1 MTAFERG
8 DKSTLVREAK
18 DCTSKTASFPHEIK
32 GITEIEVSRN
42 YKRDS

>member
-8 DKSTLVREAK
+8 DKDTLERGEK
-18 DCTSKTASFPHEIK
+18 DCASKTASFPIEIK